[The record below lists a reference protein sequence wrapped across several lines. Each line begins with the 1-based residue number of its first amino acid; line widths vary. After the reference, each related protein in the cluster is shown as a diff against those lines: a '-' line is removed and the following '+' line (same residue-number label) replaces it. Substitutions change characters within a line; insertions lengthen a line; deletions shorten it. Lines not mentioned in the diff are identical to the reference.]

1 MLLEAPSELSA
12 TWLDRLPGSFRGSR
26 QRARCLLKMYRGGRD
41 VGDDRTHSG
50 LEIVGEA
57 DQFGAP
63 GGAGFP
69 ILRILSGRIAFG
81 LGDRLQL
88 ELLHR
93 ARHLAKLVLSAEAGQ
108 HDVEF
113 AAGELAH
120 RLAHHDHGP

>member
-1 MLLEAPSELSA
+1 
-12 TWLDRLPGSFRGSR
+12 
-26 QRARCLLKMYRGGRD
+26 MYRGGRD

-69 ILRILSGRIAFG
+69 ILRILGGRIALG

-88 ELLHR
+88 EFLHR